1 MRAIMKFAFFMILN
15 ELTFLQKTQSIGFG
29 EKVNDLLNMVNSIK
43 KGMVDISYV
52 FRGSQDAADTKH

>member
-1 MRAIMKFAFFMILN
+1 MKFAFFMILN

-52 FRGSQDAADTKH
+52 FRGSQDVADTKH

>member
-1 MRAIMKFAFFMILN
+1 MKFAFFMILN

>member
-43 KGMVDISYV
+43 KGIVDIGYV
-52 FRGSQDAADTKH
+52 FKGSQDAADTKH

>member
-1 MRAIMKFAFFMILN
+1 MKFAFFMILN

-43 KGMVDISYV
+43 KVMVDISYV
-52 FRGSQDAADTKH
+52 FRGSQDVADTKH

>member
-52 FRGSQDAADTKH
+52 FRGSQDVADTKH